1 MKNYLLITL
10 IGFFAVSC
18 NQEKT
23 AYVETEKLM
32 QDYLETKDV
41 EKSLQQKSDSVQT
54 GLAQMSQEFQT
65 QVQEYQSK
73 ASSMSA
79 QKREETE
86 QTLLGQQ
93 RQIQQIQ
100 QRESQIFQDEYKARM
115 DSLVNKVKKYVGEYA
130 KKNGYTYIFGSN
142 NTENILYGAESK
154 NVTED
159 VLKALNEA
167 YKPE

>member
-10 IGFFAVSC
+10 IGMFVVSC

-23 AYVETEKLM
+23 AFVETEKLM
-32 QDYLETKDV
+32 QEYIETKDV
-41 EKSLQQKSDSVQT
+41 EKSLQQKSDSLQT

-65 QVQEYQSK
+65 QVQAYQSK
-73 ASSMSA
+73 AASMSA

-115 DSLVNKVKKYVGEYA
+115 DSLVKKVKKYVGDYA
-130 KKNGYTYIFGSN
+130 QKNGYTYIFGSN
-142 NTENILYGAESK
+142 NTENILYGADSK
-154 NVTED
+154 NVTDE